1 MTTLDQLKQTTPE
14 FFKAHADNLATLSML
29 DNTLLGQGFI
39 IMTGANAIQPE
50 LRPHT
55 EGRWLLSSARP
66 CPIVKAQ
73 RFNQETAEALAAGIK
88 NGHGT
93 QARAVHIR
101 DALSEAIEKHEA
113 LIKELA
119 LN

>member
-1 MTTLDQLKQTTPE
+1 MTPTQYDAIRAAEKIAPS
-14 FFKAHADNLATLSML
+14 AHPIT
-29 DNTLLGQGFI
+29 
-39 IMTGANAIQPE
+39 E
-50 LRPHT
+50 VT

-73 RFNQETAEALAAGIK
+73 RFNQETANALAAGIK

-101 DALSEAIEKHEA
+101 DALSEAIENHEA

-119 LN
+119 LI